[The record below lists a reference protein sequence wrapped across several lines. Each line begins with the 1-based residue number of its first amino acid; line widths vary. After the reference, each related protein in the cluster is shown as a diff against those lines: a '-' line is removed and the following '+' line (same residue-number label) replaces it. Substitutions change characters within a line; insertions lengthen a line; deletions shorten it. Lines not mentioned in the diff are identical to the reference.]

1 MLGGA
6 RFPSFARGS
15 QRDDQTS
22 LTTHIWKWP
31 HQIDHRTWFPLLG
44 ALPFTRPTP
53 WPIRVVVSYVW
64 TSICRIERDTYIQS
78 QSGCFNVLGE
88 VPKKS
93 LASMSAEPWKSFD
106 NLIFRIAQLQ
116 KQLPGNLT
124 HSQRREKERK
134 WRRHLIKSSRRAR
147 TGMW

>member
-1 MLGGA
+1 MANKSGGKL
-6 RFPSFARGS
+6 RL
-15 QRDDQTS
+15 D
-22 LTTHIWKWP
+22 K
-31 HQIDHRTWFPLLG
+31 
-44 ALPFTRPTP
+44 
-53 WPIRVVVSYVW
+53 
-64 TSICRIERDTYIQS
+64 IERDTYIQS

-88 VPKKS
+88 VLVVPPTPKKS

-124 HSQRREKERK
+124 QSQRREKERK

-147 TGMW
+147 TGMWLIA